1 VNGALEEMEA
11 EGRDL
16 LRTSGVADADIR
28 VRRLCEIRYTGQGH
42 EVTVELPGRP
52 LGPDVADRLATLYR
66 KEYRR
71 LYNREGPD
79 VPLEALTWR
88 LEVAAPRPEIGL
100 EGEVEGEA
108 NSGRQKGVRD
118 IYLPEV
124 EGFREVP
131 VYDRYRLGPGAAFE
145 GPAVIE
151 EKESTVIL
159 GPEGRAQIDAAR
171 NLIVR
176 WL

>member
-1 VNGALEEMEA
+1 
-11 EGRDL
+11 
-16 LRTSGVADADIR
+16 
-28 VRRLCEIRYTGQGH
+28 
-42 EVTVELPGRP
+42 VELPGGS
-52 LGPDVADRLATLYR
+52 LGPGDADRLATLYR

-79 VPLEALTWR
+79 VALETLTWR
-88 LEVAAPRPEIGL
+88 LEVAAPPPEIRL
-100 EGEVEGEA
+100 EAEVEEEEA
-108 NSGRQKGVRD
+108 ASGVQKGARE
-118 IYLPEV
+118 IYLPEE

-131 VYDRYRLGPGAAFE
+131 VYDRYRLGPGAAFT

-159 GPEGRAQIDAAR
+159 GPEGRAKIDATR

-176 WL
+176 WS

>member
-1 VNGALEEMEA
+1 MEA

-16 LRTSGVADADIR
+16 LRASGAADADIR
-28 VRRLCEIRYTGQGH
+28 VRRLCEMRYTGQGH
-42 EVTVELPGRP
+42 EVSVELPGGS
-52 LGPDVADRLATLYR
+52 LGPDDAGQLATLYR

-71 LYNREGPD
+71 LYNRDGPD

-88 LEVAAPRPEIGL
+88 LEVAAPPPEIRL
-100 EGEVEGEA
+100 EGEEEGDA
-108 NSGRQKGVRD
+108 ASVGQKGARE
-118 IYLPEV
+118 IYLPEE

-131 VYDRYRLGPGAAFE
+131 VYDRYRLGSGAAFE

-159 GPEGRAQIDAAR
+159 GPEGRAKIDAAR
-171 NLIVR
+171 SLIVR
-176 WL
+176 WS